1 MTWVILIG
9 VLAIGVA
16 IWFAAKKSGER
27 KKAKEVMERE
37 NELDREE
44 ANNELEDKRD
54 TDAWDNLNDTI
65 DG

>member
-1 MTWVILIG
+1 MTWVIIIG
-9 VLAIGVA
+9 ILVAGGA

-44 ANNELEDKRD
+44 ANNDLEDKRD
-54 TDAWDNLNDTI
+54 SDAWDELGKRT
-65 DG
+65 